1 MATPIAIRVLS
12 SHLSEAATLGF
23 RAFFRCQTD
32 EDIESLRQP
41 WGRKVTK
48 DEAASLLH
56 DISPTSVA
64 ALKALGFVA
73 CPATSDTPESFFIPA
88 LFIQSFEDDVPVK
101 DADGNVLPVSDVRTR
116 NVNGFRGVTPISLSC
131 SYCNEEAVYIDWDGM
146 GFDDGYHE
154 RE

>member
-1 MATPIAIRVLS
+1 MAIPTAINVLS
-12 SHLSEAATLGF
+12 SHLSEAAMLGF
-23 RAFFRCQTD
+23 RAFFRCQSD
-32 EDIESLRQP
+32 EDIESLRLP

-48 DEAASLLH
+48 DEVTSMLH
-56 DISPTSVA
+56 NVSPTTVA

-101 DADGNVLPVSDVRTR
+101 DADGNELPVSDVRTR
-116 NVNGFRGVTPISLSC
+116 HVNGFRGMTPISLSC
-131 SYCNEEAVYIDWDGM
+131 SYCNEDAVDIDWDGM

-154 RE
+154 R